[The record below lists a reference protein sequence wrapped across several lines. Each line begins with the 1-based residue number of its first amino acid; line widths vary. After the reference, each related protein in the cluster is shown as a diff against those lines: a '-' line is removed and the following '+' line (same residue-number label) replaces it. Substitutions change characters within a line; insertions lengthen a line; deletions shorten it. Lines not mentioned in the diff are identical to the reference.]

1 MLHDAHVA
9 VKHDKINL
17 RLGAQTPAEGF
28 IKKGI
33 TMREKNQTIRGIYQH
48 NPKGFGFVVP
58 EGGTDQEDWFVPR
71 GQGGGAWDGDAVALL
86 PTDPVRHAGRV
97 VSVARRA
104 NALVTGTLRREGR
117 TYFLVPDSP
126 RLTHT
131 ILLTGRAKG
140 VSPGYKAAVSM
151 VSYGT
156 PSTPPMGAL
165 REVFGPG
172 SSLEAAQAAILY
184 HYNVSPEFPPQ
195 VEETAAAL
203 PQTVSAEELAGRE
216 DFRNWC
222 VVTIDSQSAKDLD
235 DAVSLTRD
243 EQGRRVLGVHIAD
256 VSHYVQARSPLDQEA
271 LERGTSVYYVNHVA
285 PMLPVALSNGIC
297 SLNPQVDRLT
307 LSCLMTLDEGGQVV
321 DHRIVQ
327 GVIRTVDRL
336 NYDEVNE
343 LLDGSMPESG
353 PLSDGAPQSS
363 AVRTLV
369 RELDGLAA
377 QRRKLRRQ
385 RGALELSSSEC
396 YFVTDQ
402 EGRVVD
408 IRQRQSGRG
417 ESLIEECMLLANE
430 TVARHLCDHALP
442 GVFRVHE
449 KPTDDKTQGLRHMV
463 APLGYDLK
471 QGDGFHLQKLLDW
484 AKDGPL
490 EGAVSMMVL
499 RSLMKARYD
508 EKNLGHFG
516 LGADYYCHFTSPIR
530 RYPDLVVHRILT
542 AALTG
547 AGMRGL
553 AAFTPQAARQSS
565 ERELAAQSAE
575 REIEKLYMAQFM
587 ADKVGQS
594 FEGVV
599 SGATRFGVFVALAS
613 GVEGMVAVEA
623 LPADRWDFDPD
634 TQTLTGAQTGTVY
647 AFGKAV
653 EVVCAAADPT
663 TGKID
668 FTLPNVGMTPGIS
681 VQTKHSSDNAQHR
694 LDNERGRGTCSK
706 RSSKGFRARRSKRRG
721 KR

>member
-1 MLHDAHVA
+1 
-9 VKHDKINL
+9 
-17 RLGAQTPAEGF
+17 
-28 IKKGI
+28 
-33 TMREKNQTIRGIYQH
+33 MREKDPTIQGIYQH
-48 NPKGFGFVVP
+48 NPKGFGFVAA
-58 EGGTDQEDWFVPR
+58 EDGGEDWFVPR
-71 GQGGGAWDGDAVALL
+71 GQANGAWDGDTVTLL
-86 PTDPVRHAGRV
+86 PTDPGRHAGRV
-97 VSVARRA
+97 VSVKRRA
-104 NALVTGTLRREGR
+104 NALVTGTLCREGR

-151 VSYGT
+151 INYGT
-156 PSTPPMGAL
+156 SATPPMGAL
-165 REVFGPG
+165 KEVFGPG
-172 SSLEAAQAAILY
+172 GSLETAQAAILY
-184 HYNVSPEFPPQ
+184 HYNVTSEFPPE
-195 VEETAAAL
+195 VEEAAAAL
-203 PQTVSAEELAGRE
+203 PQNVSPTDLTGRA
-216 DFRNWC
+216 DFRDGC

-243 EQGRRVLGVHIAD
+243 GQGRRVLGVHIAD

-271 LERGTSVYYVNHVA
+271 FQRGTSVYYVNHVA

-297 SLNPQVDRLT
+297 SLNPREDRLT
-307 LSCLMTLDEGGQVV
+307 LSCLMTLDEAGQVADYRV
-321 DHRIVQ
+321 VQ

-343 LLDGSMPESG
+343 LLDGSVPESG
-353 PLSDGAPQSS
+353 PLSDTAPRAQE
-363 AVRTLV
+363 VRALL
-369 RELDGLAA
+369 RELDALAA

-385 RGALELSSSEC
+385 RGALELNSTEC
-396 YFVTDQ
+396 YFVTDE
-402 EGRVVD
+402 EGQVVD
-408 IRQRQSGRG
+408 IRQRQPGRG

-430 TVARHLCDHALP
+430 TVAKHLCDHTLP

-449 KPTDDKTQGLRHMV
+449 KPTEDKTQGLRRMV

-490 EGAVSMMVL
+490 AGAVSMMVL

-530 RYPDLVVHRILT
+530 RYPDLIVHRILT
-542 AALTG
+542 ADLTKG
-547 AGMRGL
+547 GMKGL
-553 AAFTPQAARQSS
+553 AAFTPQAARQAS

-594 FEGVV
+594 FDGVV
-599 SGATRFGVFVALAS
+599 SGVTRFGVFVALES
-613 GVEGMVAVEA
+613 GVEGMVAVES
-623 LPADRWDFDPD
+623 LPTDHWSFDPD
-634 TQTLTGAQTGTVY
+634 AQTLTGAQTGTVY
-647 AFGKAV
+647 SFGAAM
-653 EVVCAAADPT
+653 EVVCARADPT

-668 FTLPNVGMTPGIS
+668 FTLPGGSIAPGIS
-681 VQTKHSSDNAQHR
+681 VQTKHR
-694 LDNERGRGTCSK
+694 LDSERGRGTCSK

-721 KR
+721 RR